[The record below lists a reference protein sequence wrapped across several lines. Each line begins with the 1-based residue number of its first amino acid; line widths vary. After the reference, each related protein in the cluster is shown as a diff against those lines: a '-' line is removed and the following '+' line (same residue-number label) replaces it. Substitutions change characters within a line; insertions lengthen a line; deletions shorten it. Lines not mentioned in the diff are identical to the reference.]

1 MSVITPKNKLSQNEY
16 HAKHGLKKLAKNSL
30 YISLMFGQVLWPMN
44 SAMAAPVFIPG
55 NGVEHT
61 GSNEYTVT
69 DNRAIARWQSFV
81 LGEAETIKFLNQDGI
96 ENSIL
101 LNLVTSEIGSKIA
114 GELNANNI
122 QFILVDPSGITV
134 ANSAKIDVSG
144 LVLSTVGVSETEQ
157 GGFKKN
163 KNLLFDS
170 SSNEKIVL
178 NPDANIV
185 LESDATLNLNNKLEN
200 VVLIGKDIQN
210 NANIEASGL
219 VAMLATDKAT
229 LNFEGSNTLGVS
241 FNALALIDDA
251 NFVNNGTII
260 ADRAFLASLA
270 KNQAININKDIKANQ
285 IVISGD
291 KIQLASN
298 ITKNN
303 ENRLLKIGKL
313 SSENASID
321 INLDAASEL
330 TIGSNSALSGFDD
343 SQISVKAN
351 TVNVESETYTKAT
364 IKNNNKITLGGLTD
378 ITAVQSV
385 SFTNNQNNG
394 ISTNSSALLT
404 DTKNSLKT
412 RDVTFSGIAAAELGG
427 KALTGSDATDS
438 FVITTEGITA
448 NDIAITNLNKT
459 IDANG
464 SAKLSGASDAW
475 QLTENKKELGANGY
489 TFTGLT
495 EANLG
500 NESLK
505 SISTN
510 DKFHADGVNLTA
522 NNILISTANKNII
535 TDKEIKLSGDWHL
548 TGNDKQLSTGAS
560 GYILEGVSIANFD
573 DEDGT
578 SLSGIDGSTFRYMD
592 YGKYEPQGPW
602 WDKEDVWVEDISLKS
617 SGITLNN
624 LKTVN
629 NANRVKTNMDASLVG
644 GQELG
649 NSLNIKDIQ
658 FNGVNNADLGGKSLT
673 GSTGYQDSFEITPQG
688 ITANGIAVE
697 DLNTTIKAN
706 GNAELSGADNNTW
719 TISGLNKL
727 TGADGQENEK
737 TYTFT
742 GLGQVAFAEN
752 AAVLNGRGSDTFE
765 FQSGG
770 LLEAASMNFETAHLK
785 QVNNTHELIT
795 NVDASLQSTNGG
807 AIEKSLETHG
817 IVFTGI
823 NTAKLDGNTLIGSSA
838 TDSFVITSEGI
849 TANDIAVKNLNTTI
863 KANGDAVLSGVDN
876 NTWTITADKVLK
888 EGGVGSVGGYVF
900 TGLDQVAF
908 AENAAVLNGRGSD
921 TFEFQSGG
929 LLEAASMSFETAHLK
944 QVNNTNKVVTHADAF
959 LQSDDNNAV
968 VSKSLKTNGVIFTGV
983 NTADLGGKL
992 LTGSSA
998 TDSFEITSQGI
1009 KANGIAVEDLNTTI
1023 RANGKASLLG
1033 AEDDTWLLTGVSGE
1047 LKSQAT
1053 DGYTFTGLTEAD
1065 LNNESLKGS
1074 SGSDRFNIINGDLQ
1088 ANNIL
1093 ITNLKN
1099 NTVNANGSAI
1109 LSGAEDSIWLLTDSL
1124 GTLQYKATGGYTF
1137 TDLTA
1142 ANLSNEGLKGSVEH
1156 NRFTVIGNKK
1166 LDAAGIEF
1174 TGVTS
1179 VVGSSN
1185 LGHVVANDE
1194 VKLGK
1199 KGHEL
1204 TTQNIS
1210 ISGIGSVDL
1219 NRNIL
1224 TATNANKNSITVTGS
1239 NTLMPADINFK
1250 QVSNVFGYI
1259 KQGHVNANAAATL
1272 SKDNALSTQG
1282 IEFSD
1287 IGSMDLGCQTLIG
1300 SKSHGSFKIF
1310 TNGNGVNANGIEIVN
1325 LDRTINANGAVTLSG
1340 AQNNIWQLMDMKGE
1354 LKDSR
1359 DNGFIFIGV
1368 NAANLQ
1374 GETLNAS
1381 AAQNKFDITGAQKL
1395 TAADIDFTEVA
1406 SVTGNSNQGH
1416 VITNADANL
1425 ETDKHALTSQNI
1437 IFTGIGSAA
1446 LGDNALT
1453 ASTEQNSFSVTGSKA
1468 LTAADIEF
1476 TGVTSVVSDNNQGQV
1491 TTNAD
1496 ANLAADKHAL
1506 TTQNIIFTGIDKADL
1521 HNNTLTASTAQ
1532 NSFSVTGSKALTVAD
1547 IDFTGV
1553 TSVAGDN
1560 NLGHVDTN
1568 ADANLAA
1575 DKHALTTQNITFTGI
1590 GSAALGGNKLTASTE
1605 QNSFNVIGSEALTAA
1620 DINFTGVTSV
1630 VGDDNQGQVITGA
1643 DANLEADKH
1652 ALTTQGIGF
1661 TGIGS
1666 MDLNGQS
1673 LIGSEH
1679 NDSFQILVDGVKANG
1694 IKTTNLNRTINA
1706 NGAVILSGAQNNI
1719 WQLMDMK
1726 GELKDSRDNGFIFI
1740 GVNAAN
1746 LQGETL
1752 NASAAQNKFDITG
1765 AQKLTAADIDFTEV
1779 AS

>member
-1 MSVITPKNKLSQNEY
+1 MSVITPKNRLSQEEY
-16 HAKHGLKKLAKNSL
+16 YASHSLKELAKNSL

-44 SAMAAPVFIPG
+44 SAMAAPVFEPG
-55 NGVEHT
+55 EPGDGVEQT

-69 DNRAIARWQSFV
+69 ANRAIARWQSFV
-81 LGEAETIKFLNQDGI
+81 LGETEKIEFLN
-96 ENSIL
+96 NSDQGKIL
-101 LNLVTSEIGSKIA
+101 LNLVEPGAISQIS

-122 QFILVDPSGITV
+122 QFILVGPSGISI
-134 ANSAKIDVSG
+134 ADSAKIDVSG
-144 LVLSTVGVSETEQ
+144 LVLSTIDVTGKAQKDFKET
-157 GGFKKN
+157 G
-163 KNLLFDS
+163 NLFFDS
-170 SSNEKIVL
+170 SSNGKIII
-178 NPDANIV
+178 D
-185 LESDATLNLNNKLEN
+185 SDATLVPSNLEN

-229 LNFEGSNTLGVS
+229 LNFEDSNTLGVS

-364 IKNNNKITLGGLTD
+364 IKNNNKITLGGFTD
-378 ITAVQSV
+378 ITDVQSV

-412 RDVTFSGIAAAELGG
+412 QGVTFSGIAAAELGG

-464 SAKLSGASDAW
+464 DAVLSGADDNTWTITADNT
-475 QLTENKKELGANGY
+475 LKEGGVGSVGGY
-489 TFTGLT
+489 VFTGLEQVAFAKD
-495 EANLG
+495 EAVLNGRGSDTFTFKDDGLLNDG
-500 NESLK
+500 LLDAASMNFETAHLK
-505 SISTN
+505 
-510 DKFHADGVNLTA
+510 
-522 NNILISTANKNII
+522 
-535 TDKEIKLSGDWHL
+535 
-548 TGNDKQLSTGAS
+548 Q
-560 GYILEGVSIANFD
+560 
-573 DEDGT
+573 
-578 SLSGIDGSTFRYMD
+578 
-592 YGKYEPQGPW
+592 
-602 WDKEDVWVEDISLKS
+602 
-617 SGITLNN
+617 
-624 LKTVN
+624 VN
-629 NANRVKTNMDASLVG
+629 NTHELITNADASLQSTNG
-644 GQELG
+644 GAIEK
-649 NSLNIKDIQ
+649 SLKT
-658 FNGVNNADLGGKSLT
+658 NGVIFTGVNTADLGGKLLT
-673 GSTGYQDSFEITPQG
+673 GSSATDSFEITSQG
-688 ITANGIAVE
+688 IKANDIAVKN
-697 DLNTTIKAN
+697 LNTKIKAN
-706 GNAELSGADNNTW
+706 GDAVLSGADNNTW
-719 TISGLNKL
+719 TI
-727 TGADGQENEK
+727 TADNTLKEGGVGSVGG
-737 TYTFT
+737 YVFT
-742 GLGQVAFAEN
+742 GLGQVAFAKDE
-752 AAVLNGRGSDTFE
+752 AVLNGRGSDTFE

-795 NVDASLQSTNGG
+795 NADASLQSTNGG
-807 AIEKSLETHG
+807 AIE
-817 IVFTGI
+817 
-823 NTAKLDGNTLIGSSA
+823 
-838 TDSFVITSEGI
+838 
-849 TANDIAVKNLNTTI
+849 
-863 KANGDAVLSGVDN
+863 
-876 NTWTITADKVLK
+876 
-888 EGGVGSVGGYVF
+888 
-900 TGLDQVAF
+900 
-908 AENAAVLNGRGSD
+908 
-921 TFEFQSGG
+921 
-929 LLEAASMSFETAHLK
+929 
-944 QVNNTNKVVTHADAF
+944 
-959 LQSDDNNAV
+959 
-968 VSKSLKTNGVIFTGV
+968 KSLKTNGVIFTGV

-998 TDSFEITSQGI
+998 TDSFVITSEGI
-1009 KANGIAVEDLNTTI
+1009 KANDIAVEDLNTTI

-1224 TATNANKNSITVTGS
+1224 TATNANQNSFTVTGT
-1239 NTLMPADINFK
+1239 NTLTAADINFK
-1250 QVSNVFGYI
+1250 QVSNVFGYN
-1259 KQGHVNANAAATL
+1259 KQGHVIANAAATL

-1287 IGSMDLGCQTLIG
+1287 IGSMDLGGQTLIG
-1300 SKSHGSFKIF
+1300 SKSHDSFKIF

-1325 LDRTINANGAVTLSG
+1325 LDRTINVNGAASLSG
-1340 AQNNIWQLMDMKGE
+1340 AQNNTWQLTNTTNTLE
-1354 LKDSR
+1354 DSR

-1374 GETLNAS
+1374 DETLNAS

-1395 TAADIDFTEVA
+1395 T
-1406 SVTGNSNQGH
+1406 
-1416 VITNADANL
+1416 
-1425 ETDKHALTSQNI
+1425 
-1437 IFTGIGSAA
+1437 
-1446 LGDNALT
+1446 
-1453 ASTEQNSFSVTGSKA
+1453 
-1468 LTAADIEF
+1468 
-1476 TGVTSVVSDNNQGQV
+1476 
-1491 TTNAD
+1491 
-1496 ANLAADKHAL
+1496 
-1506 TTQNIIFTGIDKADL
+1506 
-1521 HNNTLTASTAQ
+1521 
-1532 NSFSVTGSKALTVAD
+1532 VAD
-1547 IDFTGV
+1547 IDFSNVAEVNAYDNKGYVITNNVSELTDGKNQLKTQGV
-1553 TSVAGDN
+1553 IINGVDQAYLSN
-1560 NLGHVDTN
+1560 N
-1568 ADANLAA
+1568 
-1575 DKHALTTQNITFTGI
+1575 ALK
-1590 GSAALGGNKLTASTE
+1590 GSATGSTLELISESRVDASGIKFFDFGSLDGNDNAGTLVSQLDTPQWIMGTE
-1605 QNSFNVIGSEALTAA
+1605 NFEVVNNVKFKGFKTLKNS
-1620 DINFTGVTSV
+1620 
-1630 VGDDNQGQVITGA
+1630 VGDLKLITDRAAEFDGA
-1643 DANLEADKH
+1643 SE
-1652 ALTTQGIGF
+1652 IGRA
-1661 TGIGS
+1661 
-1666 MDLNGQS
+1666 
-1673 LIGSEH
+1673 H
-1679 NDSFQILVDGVKANG
+1679 V
-1694 IKTTNLNRTINA
+1694 
-1706 NGAVILSGAQNNI
+1706 
-1719 WQLMDMK
+1719 
-1726 GELKDSRDNGFIFI
+1726 
-1740 GVNAAN
+1740 
-1746 LQGETL
+1746 
-1752 NASAAQNKFDITG
+1752 
-1765 AQKLTAADIDFTEV
+1765 
-1779 AS
+1779 

>member
-1 MSVITPKNKLSQNEY
+1 MSVITPQNKLSQSKY
-16 HAKHGLKKLAKNSL
+16 HAKYGLKKLAKNSL
-30 YISLMFGQVLWPMN
+30 YISLIFGQVLWPVSN
-44 SAMAAPVFIPG
+44 AMAAPDFASG

-81 LGEAETIKFLNQDGI
+81 LDETETIKFLNQDGI

-114 GELNANNI
+114 GELNAKNI
-122 QFILVDPSGITV
+122 QFILVDPSGINI
-134 ANSAKIDVSG
+134 AGSAKVDVSG
-144 LVLSTVGVSETEQ
+144 LVLSTAGVSVPAQ
-157 GGFKKN
+157 GEFKEN
-163 KNLLFDS
+163 GNLLFDS
-170 SSNEKIVL
+170 SSNEEIVL

-210 NANIEASGL
+210 DANIKASGL
-219 VAMLATDKAT
+219 VAMLATDNAT
-229 LNFEGSNTLGVS
+229 LNLSGSNILGVS
-241 FNALALIDDA
+241 FDASKLISDIK
-251 NFVNNGTII
+251 FINNGSIE
-260 ADRAFLASLA
+260 ADKVFLTSLA
-270 KNQAININKDIKANQ
+270 ANQAININKNITANQ

-303 ENRLLKIGKL
+303 ENGLLKIGKL

-364 IKNNNKITLGGLTD
+364 IKNNNKITLGGFTD
-378 ITAVQSV
+378 ITDVQSV

-412 RDVTFSGIAAAELGG
+412 RGVTFSGIAAAELGG

-535 TDKEIKLSGDWHL
+535 TGKEIKLSGDWHL

-578 SLSGIDGSTFRYMD
+578 SLSGASMSVFEYMD
-592 YGKYEPQGPW
+592 EGYWKYPIIKRE
-602 WDKEDVWVEDISLKS
+602 WVELFSLS
-617 SGITLNN
+617 ASGITLNN
-624 LKTVN
+624 LTTVN

-673 GSTGYQDSFEITPQG
+673 GSTGYQDSFEITFQG

-1053 DGYTFTGLTEAD
+1053 DGYTFTGLTDAD
-1065 LNNESLKGS
+1065 LVDKGLQ
-1074 SGSDRFNIINGDLQ
+1074 GSVEYNRFTLTGE
-1088 ANNIL
+1088 
-1093 ITNLKN
+1093 
-1099 NTVNANGSAI
+1099 NA
-1109 LSGAEDSIWLLTDSL
+1109 
-1124 GTLQYKATGGYTF
+1124 
-1137 TDLTA
+1137 LTA
-1142 ANLSNEGLKGSVEH
+1142 AD
-1156 NRFTVIGNKK
+1156 I
-1166 LDAAGIEF
+1166 AF
-1174 TGVTS
+1174 TGVNT
-1179 VVGSSN
+1179 
-1185 LGHVVANDE
+1185 VAGNANNGE
-1194 VKLGK
+1194 VTTNANASLTADKNA
-1199 KGHEL
+1199 L
-1204 TTQNIS
+1204 TTQKIEF
-1210 ISGIGSVDL
+1210 IGIKTADL
-1219 NRNIL
+1219 GGHKL
-1224 TATNANKNSITVTGS
+1224 TASAEQNAFNVTGEKAL
-1239 NTLMPADINFK
+1239 TAADINFTG
-1250 QVSNVFGYI
+1250 VSTVAG
-1259 KQGHVNANAAATL
+1259 
-1272 SKDNALSTQG
+1272 KDNKGTVITNADASLTADAFLGEKENALNTQSITFTG
-1282 IEFSD
+1282 IKTA
-1287 IGSMDLGCQTLIG
+1287 DLGGQTLIG
-1300 SKSHGSFKIF
+1300 SKSHDSFKIH
-1310 TNGNGVNANGIEIVN
+1310 TNGSGVNANGIEIVN
-1325 LDRTINANGAVTLSG
+1325 LDRTINVNGAASLSG
-1340 AQNNIWQLMDMKGE
+1340 AQNNTWQLTNTTNTLE
-1354 LKDSR
+1354 DSR

-1374 GETLNAS
+1374 DETLNAS

-1395 TAADIDFTEVA
+1395 TVADIDFSNVAEVNA
-1406 SVTGNSNQGH
+1406 YDNKGY
-1416 VITNADANL
+1416 VITNNVAEL
-1425 ETDKHALTSQNI
+1425 TDGKNQLKTQGVI
-1437 IFTGIGSAA
+1437 I
-1446 LGDNALT
+1446 N
-1453 ASTEQNSFSVTGSKA
+1453 
-1468 LTAADIEF
+1468 
-1476 TGVTSVVSDNNQGQV
+1476 GVDQ
-1491 TTNAD
+1491 AY
-1496 ANLAADKHAL
+1496 LR
-1506 TTQNIIFTGIDKADL
+1506 
-1521 HNNTLTASTAQ
+1521 NNTLTASTAQ
-1532 NSFSVTGSKALTVAD
+1532 NSFNVTGSKALTVAD
-1547 IDFTGV
+1547 ID
-1553 TSVAGDN
+1553 
-1560 NLGHVDTN
+1560 
-1568 ADANLAA
+1568 
-1575 DKHALTTQNITFTGI
+1575 
-1590 GSAALGGNKLTASTE
+1590 
-1605 QNSFNVIGSEALTAA
+1605 
-1620 DINFTGVTSV
+1620 FTGVTSV

-1643 DANLEADKH
+1643 DANLETDKHALTTQNITFTGINKAALGGNKLTASTEQNSFNVTGSKALTAADIEFTGVTSVVGDDNQGQVITGADANLETDKH

-1666 MDLNGQS
+1666 AALGGNKLTASTEQNS
-1673 LIGSEH
+1673 FSVTGS
-1679 NDSFQILVDGVKANG
+1679 KA
-1694 IKTTNLNRTINA
+1694 
-1706 NGAVILSGAQNNI
+1706 
-1719 WQLMDMK
+1719 
-1726 GELKDSRDNGFIFI
+1726 
-1740 GVNAAN
+1740 
-1746 LQGETL
+1746 
-1752 NASAAQNKFDITG
+1752 
-1765 AQKLTAADIDFTEV
+1765 LTAADIDFTEV
-1779 AS
+1779 ASVVGSSNQGQVTTGADANLETDKHALTTQNI

>member
-1 MSVITPKNKLSQNEY
+1 
-16 HAKHGLKKLAKNSL
+16 
-30 YISLMFGQVLWPMN
+30 MFGQVLWPMN
-44 SAMAAPVFIPG
+44 SAMAAPVFESG
-55 NGVEHT
+55 DGVAQA
-61 GSNEYTVT
+61 GSKYQYDVT
-69 DNRAIARWQSFV
+69 ADRAVANWQSFV
-81 LGEAETIKFLNQDGI
+81 LGETEKIEFLN
-96 ENSIL
+96 NSAEGKIL
-101 LNLVTSEIGSKIA
+101 LNLVNAGTGSKIA
-114 GELNANNI
+114 GELNAKNI
-122 QFILVDPSGITV
+122 QFILVDPSGINI
-134 ANSAKIDVSG
+134 AGSSKIDVSG
-144 LVLSTVGVSETEQ
+144 LVLSTAGVSVLAQ
-157 GGFKKN
+157 GKFKN
-163 KNLLFDS
+163 DGNLLFDS
-170 SSNEKIVL
+170 SSNGKIKL
-178 NPDANIV
+178 ESGANIV
-185 LESDATLNLNNKLEN
+185 SDDLKN
-200 VVLIGKDIQN
+200 VVLIGKNIQN

-219 VAMLATDKAT
+219 VAMLATDNAT
-229 LNFEGSNTLGVS
+229 LTLEGSNILGVS
-241 FNALALIDDA
+241 FNAESLVDA
-251 NFVNNGTII
+251 SLVNNGAIV
-260 ADRAFLASLA
+260 ADKAFLA
-270 KNQAININKDIKANQ
+270 NQATNGAIKIDQSITANK

-291 KIQLASN
+291 KIELASSLN
-298 ITKNN
+298 GTSPSTSNVN
-303 ENRLLKIGKL
+303 IGKGVTSTSESSQL
-313 SSENASID
+313 SAV
-321 INLDAASEL
+321 SEL
-330 TIGSNSALSGFDD
+330 TIGSNSALSGFNDNQ
-343 SQISVKAN
+343 SAVKAN
-351 TVNVESETYTKAT
+351 AVNVKSEAYTKAT
-364 IKNNNKITLGGLTD
+364 ITNNNKITLDGFSD
-378 ITAVQSV
+378 ISDVQSV

-394 ISTNSSALLT
+394 ISTNSLALLT

-412 RDVTFSGIAAAELGG
+412 RGVTFSGIAAAELGG

-464 SAKLSGASDAW
+464 NAKLSGASDAW
-475 QLTENKKELGANGY
+475 QLTENKKELISDGY

-500 NESLK
+500 SESLK
-505 SISTN
+505 SISAN
-510 DKFHADGVNLTA
+510 DKFHADGGALTA

-1224 TATNANKNSITVTGS
+1224 TATNANQNSFTVTGT
-1239 NTLMPADINFK
+1239 NTLTAADINFK
-1250 QVSNVFGYI
+1250 QVSNVFGYN
-1259 KQGHVNANAAATL
+1259 KQGHVIANAAATL

-1287 IGSMDLGCQTLIG
+1287 IGSMDLGGQTLIG
-1300 SKSHGSFKIF
+1300 SKSHDSFKIF

-1325 LDRTINANGAVTLSG
+1325 LDRTINVNGAASLSG
-1340 AQNNIWQLMDMKGE
+1340 AQNNTWQLTNTTNTLE
-1354 LKDSR
+1354 DSR

-1374 GETLNAS
+1374 DETLNAS

-1395 TAADIDFTEVA
+1395 T
-1406 SVTGNSNQGH
+1406 
-1416 VITNADANL
+1416 
-1425 ETDKHALTSQNI
+1425 
-1437 IFTGIGSAA
+1437 
-1446 LGDNALT
+1446 
-1453 ASTEQNSFSVTGSKA
+1453 
-1468 LTAADIEF
+1468 
-1476 TGVTSVVSDNNQGQV
+1476 
-1491 TTNAD
+1491 
-1496 ANLAADKHAL
+1496 
-1506 TTQNIIFTGIDKADL
+1506 
-1521 HNNTLTASTAQ
+1521 
-1532 NSFSVTGSKALTVAD
+1532 VAD
-1547 IDFTGV
+1547 IDFSNVAEVNAYDNKGYVITNNVSELTDGKNQLKTQGVIINGVDQAYLSNNALKGSATGSTLELISESRV
-1553 TSVAGDN
+1553 DASGIKFFDFGELDGNENTGALVSKLDAPQWTMTTANCGTVNNIKFKAFKTLENSVGDLKLNVGEKVGGVEFKGDN
-1560 NLGHVDTN
+1560 LNFGGNSSLVFNSQNNVTVNSTNNINGSLVAKDLNINTTGDVDLKTQIDSITLN
-1568 ADANLAA
+1568 ANNANLVQEG
-1575 DKHALTTQNITFTGI
+1575 DLVIHSIDVKRTLNLD
-1590 GSAALGGNKLTASTE
+1590 SAQVGKNNLIAGNSGRT
-1605 QNSFNVIGSEALTAA
+1605 N
-1620 DINFTGVTSV
+1620 
-1630 VGDDNQGQVITGA
+1630 
-1643 DANLEADKH
+1643 
-1652 ALTTQGIGF
+1652 
-1661 TGIGS
+1661 
-1666 MDLNGQS
+1666 
-1673 LIGSEH
+1673 
-1679 NDSFQILVDGVKANG
+1679 VKATKASLG
-1694 IKTTNLNRTINA
+1694 EQGKW
-1706 NGAVILSGAQNNI
+1706 NN
-1719 WQLMDMK
+1719 
-1726 GELKDSRDNGFIFI
+1726 I
-1740 GVNAAN
+1740 GVNAQPLSFEIVSELALVANTTVDPFFPSGQPLIFNLEGDRSESLLSSHTNALIQNNRVSNDANAN
-1746 LQGETL
+1746 LALFEAL
-1752 NASAAQNKFDITG
+1752 SPIYIDKNAVAGVHVKDSRLDVPSELEMEMLAALLSKENP
-1765 AQKLTAADIDFTEV
+1765 TAAGKPNKKKVLEKDDADET
-1779 AS
+1779 

>member
-1 MSVITPKNKLSQNEY
+1 
-16 HAKHGLKKLAKNSL
+16 
-30 YISLMFGQVLWPMN
+30 MFGQVLWPMN
-44 SAMAAPVFIPG
+44 SAMAAPVFESG
-55 NGVEHT
+55 DGVAQA
-61 GSNEYTVT
+61 GSKYQYDVT
-69 DNRAIARWQSFV
+69 ADRAVANWQSFV
-81 LGEAETIKFLNQDGI
+81 LGETEKIEFLN
-96 ENSIL
+96 NSAEGKIL
-101 LNLVTSEIGSKIA
+101 LNLVNAGTGSKIA
-114 GELNANNI
+114 GELNAKNI
-122 QFILVDPSGITV
+122 QFILVDPSGINI
-134 ANSAKIDVSG
+134 AGSSKIDVSG
-144 LVLSTVGVSETEQ
+144 LVLSTAGVSVLAQ
-157 GGFKKN
+157 GKFKN
-163 KNLLFDS
+163 DGNLLFGS
-170 SSNEKIVL
+170 ASNGKIIL
-178 NPDANIV
+178 ESGANIV
-185 LESDATLNLNNKLEN
+185 SDDLKN
-200 VVLIGKDIQN
+200 VVLIGKNIQN

-219 VAMLATDKAT
+219 VAMLATDNAT
-229 LNFEGSNTLGVS
+229 LTLEGSNILGVS
-241 FNALALIDDA
+241 FNAESLVDA
-251 NFVNNGTII
+251 SLVNNGAIV
-260 ADRAFLASLA
+260 ADKAFLA
-270 KNQAININKDIKANQ
+270 NQATNGAIKIDQSITANK

-291 KIQLASN
+291 KIELASSLN
-298 ITKNN
+298 GTSPSTSNVN
-303 ENRLLKIGKL
+303 IGKGVTSTSESSQL
-313 SSENASID
+313 SAV
-321 INLDAASEL
+321 SEL
-330 TIGSNSALSGFDD
+330 TIGSNSALSGFNDNQ
-343 SQISVKAN
+343 SAVKAN
-351 TVNVESETYTKAT
+351 AVNVKSEAYTKAT
-364 IKNNNKITLGGLTD
+364 ITNNNKITLDGFSD
-378 ITAVQSV
+378 ISDVQSV

-394 ISTNSSALLT
+394 ISTNSLALLT

-412 RDVTFSGIAAAELGG
+412 RGVTFSGIAAAELGG

-464 SAKLSGASDAW
+464 NAKLSGASDAW
-475 QLTENKKELGANGY
+475 QLTENKKELISDGY

-500 NESLK
+500 SESLK
-505 SISTN
+505 SISAN
-510 DKFHADGVNLTA
+510 DKFHADGGALTA

-1099 NTVNANGSAI
+1099 TTVNANGSAI

-1224 TATNANKNSITVTGS
+1224 TATNANQNSFTVTGT
-1239 NTLMPADINFK
+1239 NTLTAADINFK
-1250 QVSNVFGYI
+1250 QVSNVFGYN

-1287 IGSMDLGCQTLIG
+1287 IGSMDLGGQTLIG
-1300 SKSHGSFKIF
+1300 SKSHDSFKIF

-1374 GETLNAS
+1374 DETLNAS

-1395 TAADIDFTEVA
+1395 T
-1406 SVTGNSNQGH
+1406 
-1416 VITNADANL
+1416 
-1425 ETDKHALTSQNI
+1425 
-1437 IFTGIGSAA
+1437 
-1446 LGDNALT
+1446 
-1453 ASTEQNSFSVTGSKA
+1453 
-1468 LTAADIEF
+1468 
-1476 TGVTSVVSDNNQGQV
+1476 
-1491 TTNAD
+1491 
-1496 ANLAADKHAL
+1496 
-1506 TTQNIIFTGIDKADL
+1506 
-1521 HNNTLTASTAQ
+1521 
-1532 NSFSVTGSKALTVAD
+1532 VAD
-1547 IDFTGV
+1547 IDFSNVAEVNAYDNKGYVITNNVSELTDGKNQLKTQGV
-1553 TSVAGDN
+1553 IINGVDQAYLSN
-1560 NLGHVDTN
+1560 N
-1568 ADANLAA
+1568 
-1575 DKHALTTQNITFTGI
+1575 ALK
-1590 GSAALGGNKLTASTE
+1590 GSATGSTLELISESRVDASGIKFFDFGELDGNE
-1605 QNSFNVIGSEALTAA
+1605 N
-1620 DINFTGVTSV
+1620 
-1630 VGDDNQGQVITGA
+1630 TGA
-1643 DANLEADKH
+1643 LVSKLDAPQWTM
-1652 ALTTQGIGF
+1652 TT
-1661 TGIGS
+1661 
-1666 MDLNGQS
+1666 
-1673 LIGSEH
+1673 
-1679 NDSFQILVDGVKANG
+1679 ANCG
-1694 IKTTNLNRTINA
+1694 T
-1706 NGAVILSGAQNNI
+1706 VNNI
-1719 WQLMDMK
+1719 
-1726 GELKDSRDNGFIFI
+1726 
-1740 GVNAAN
+1740 
-1746 LQGETL
+1746 
-1752 NASAAQNKFDITG
+1752 KF
-1765 AQKLTAADIDFTEV
+1765 K
-1779 AS
+1779 